1 MSKNLEKYYNNS
13 DNTDR
18 ETISAFRFRLYWLFS
33 CLSFLQDSGGYAI
46 SRPNNL
52 ELHLGCH
59 TCWLTYFKLVFLW
72 CGQMVGCS
80 VGRCTKN
87 QKQGVTRLPSPRMR
101 GRTALR
107 FSASSSQNWLND
119 QNCVSSSST
128 RIQTGKY
135 EIGSVPI
142 PVEDRTCLVCKQNH
156 VEDEQHFLMFW
167 NGCSVL
173 RQELINFISNEDVA
187 FVNLTAHDGIKY

>member
-1 MSKNLEKYYNNS
+1 MSKNWEKYYNTS
-13 DNTDR
+13 DDTDR

-52 ELHLGCH
+52 EFHLSCH

-72 CGQMVGCS
+72 CGQTVGCS

-142 PVEDRTCLVCKQNH
+142 PVEDRTCLVCKQNQ
-156 VEDEQHFLMFW
+156 VEDEQHFLMFCK
-167 NGCSVL
+167 GCNVL
-173 RQELINFISNEDVA
+173 RPELINFISNEDVA
-187 FVNLTAHDGIKY
+187 FVNLTAHDRIKY